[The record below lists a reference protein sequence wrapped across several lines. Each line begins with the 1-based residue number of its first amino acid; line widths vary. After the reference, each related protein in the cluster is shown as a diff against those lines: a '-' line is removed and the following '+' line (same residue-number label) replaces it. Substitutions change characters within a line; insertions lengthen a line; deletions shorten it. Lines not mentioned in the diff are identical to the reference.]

1 MICSLNFDLDFYAQL
16 RYTVYMIYY
25 DKVSKIY
32 PDKSV
37 ALEGVSFGVE
47 PKEFVTI
54 VGQSGAGKTTLMKLL
69 IAEDFPTDGAV
80 LFESTDIS
88 RLNKREMSKLRR
100 RIGTVFQDFRLIPN
114 KTVYENIAFAMEA
127 AGRNDSE
134 IAADVPH
141 VLELV
146 DIGHKIWNFPHEL
159 SGGERQR
166 VAIARAIVNQP
177 DIVIADEPTGNLD
190 PVNTY
195 EIIRILQKINELGT
209 TVLLTTHNKGVVDAI
224 KGRVITM
231 DKGKVVRDDKSGK
244 YIL

>member
-1 MICSLNFDLDFYAQL
+1 MLVILEA
-16 RYTVYMIYY
+16 MIYY

-32 PDKSV
+32 PDNSI
-37 ALEGVSFGVE
+37 ALDGVSFGVE

-69 IAEDFPTDGAV
+69 IAEDRPTEGAV
-80 LFESTDIS
+80 FFESTDIS

-209 TVLLTTHNKGVVDAI
+209 TVLLTTHNKGVVDSI

-231 DKGKVVRDDKSGK
+231 EKGKVVRDDKTGK